1 MQTKGF
7 IRVLTY
13 ALILI
18 CLFYLGFT
26 VVSNHYQ
33 KEAEQKALA
42 VAGIKSAD
50 TSNEKYKA
58 ALNEYLDSIANK
70 KVYPILMS
78 KFFNMGYTFQEV
90 REKELGLGL
99 DLKGGMNV
107 TLQISVPD
115 ILRALANNNP
125 DKKFNQAIENVSKN
139 QTAQDDFVGSFCKEY
154 KKLAPEGNLA
164 QIFRGIERIKEK
176 PNANDREVESILK
189 DEVNSMV
196 DNSYKVLRNRIDRFG
211 VVQPNI
217 QKLQSTGRILLE
229 LPGVKEPERVRKLLQ
244 GAANLEFYT
253 TYTLSDVVGAMRQ
266 LSDQAQANK
275 TVATETAAEAAPAAD
290 AAAPADAAKTA
301 EAAKADSAKAA
312 EAPKAAPAKEA
323 ALTLAQLT
331 GFEALAGAQG
341 GSPVVGYVATADTAA
356 VNAIINSP
364 VAKTILPADLKLAWT
379 VKPEKMQG
387 GHEAFQLV
395 ALRMVNGQPV
405 LNGDVVTRATSEYD
419 NLQGQVV
426 SMTMN
431 DEGARQWSIITGQ
444 NIGKAIAIVLDD
456 QVYSFPNVNSQIDGG
471 RSQISGRFTVEEASD
486 LANVLESGK
495 MVARVNVASESV
507 IGPSLGKESIHKGIV
522 SFIVAL
528 ILLMIFMVC
537 TYGWQAGM
545 IANLGLFLNL
555 FFTMGILASFQS
567 VLTLPGIA
575 GIVLTLGMAVDAN
588 VLIFERCKEELRAGK
603 GLKAAVSDG
612 YKNAFSAIFD
622 SNLTTIITGIIL
634 ILLGSGP
641 IKGFAVT
648 LVIGICCSFFT
659 AVFATRLVMEHFVNK
674 GTFDKMTFTTSLT
687 RNLMQNVNFNFMGAA
702 KKTSVIVLALIV
714 VMGLLFGLRGL
725 NRGIDFSGGRNFVVQ
740 FDHPVS
746 TQTLESQLEA
756 QFPGATTSV
765 ITIDN
770 DTKVRVSTNY
780 KIEDSSEGVDDEIM
794 TKLYEGLKSELGSMS
809 KTDFSMSNESVGVVS
824 SETVGPSI
832 ASDMT
837 RQAIW
842 AVLFSLLAMAL
853 YILFRFRNIAFSI
866 GALAAVAFT
875 SFVVIGF
882 YNLHGLLPFSME
894 IDQTFIAA
902 ILTVIGYQVNDTVV
916 VFDRVREYRSL
927 YPKQDLYTTFNKA
940 LCSTLSRTLM
950 TSITTLL
957 VLFIMLF
964 LGGESI
970 RSFIFA
976 MILGVIIGTCSSL
989 FIASPVAYWIARRS
1003 DKKEAALATA
1013 RK

>member
-7 IRVLTY
+7 IRVLTI
-13 ALILI
+13 ALLLI
-18 CLFYLGFT
+18 CAFYLSFT
-26 VVSNHYQ
+26 FVSNHYQ
-33 KEAEQKALA
+33 NVAEQKALA
-42 VAGIKSAD
+42 AAGIKSAD

-58 ALNEYLDSIANK
+58 ALNECLDSLANE
-70 KVYPILMS
+70 KVYL
-78 KFFNMGYTFQEV
+78 GYYTFQQV

-125 DKKFNQAIENVSKN
+125 DKKFNQAIDNVSNN

-154 KKLAPEGNLA
+154 KKLAPEGSLA
-164 QIFRGIERIKEK
+164 QIFRGIERIREK
-176 PNANDREVESILK
+176 PNANDREVQSILN

-211 VVQPNI
+211 VVSPNI

-244 GAANLEFYT
+244 GAANLEFYE
-253 TYTLSDVVGAMRQ
+253 TYTLGDVVGALRQ

-275 TVATETAAEAAPAAD
+275 TTAAAAADTTSTAAAPAA
-290 AAAPADAAKTA
+290 
-301 EAAKADSAKAA
+301 ADSAAQA
-312 EAPKAAPAKEA
+312 APKAAPAQTGEK
-323 ALTLAQLT
+323 TLAQLT
-331 GFEALAGAQG
+331 GFEALAGGGA
-341 GSPVVGYVATADTAA
+341 GSPVLGYVSASDTAA
-356 VNAIINSP
+356 VNAIFHSP
-364 VAKTILPADLKLAWT
+364 IAKTILPADLKVAWT

-387 GHEAFQLV
+387 GQEAFQLV
-395 ALRMVNGQPV
+395 ALRTVNGQPV
-405 LNGDVVTRATSEYD
+405 LNGDVVTRATSEFD

-431 DEGARQWSIITGQ
+431 DEGAHQWSRITGQ

-471 RSQISGRFTVEEASD
+471 RSQISGRFTVEEAGD

-507 IGPSLGKESIHKGIV
+507 IGPSLGKESIRKGLI
-522 SFIVAL
+522 SFIIAL
-528 ILLMIFMVC
+528 VLLMIFMVC
-537 TYGWQAGM
+537 TYGIYAGS
-545 IANLGLFLNL
+545 IANLGLLMNL
-555 FFTMGILASFQS
+555 FFTIGILASFQS

-641 IKGFAVT
+641 IRGFAVT

-674 GTFDKMTFTTSLT
+674 GTFDKMTFNTSLT
-687 RNLMQNVNFNFMGAA
+687 RHLMENVQFNFMGAA

-714 VMGLLFGLRGL
+714 IMGILFGVRGL
-725 NRGIDFSGGRNFVVQ
+725 NRGIDFSGGRNFIVQ

-746 TQTLESQLEA
+746 TPALQAQLA
-756 QFPGATTSV
+756 PLFDGANTSV

-770 DTKVRVSTNY
+770 DTKVRISTNY
-780 KIEDSSEGVDDEIM
+780 KINDASEGVDDEIM
-794 TKLYEGLKSELGSMS
+794 GKLYEGLKSELGNMS
-809 KTDFSMSNESVGVVS
+809 KDDFSTSNESVGVVS

-875 SFVVIGF
+875 SFIVIGF

-916 VFDRVREYRSL
+916 VFDRVREYRKL
-927 YPKQDLYTTFNKA
+927 YPKQDLYATFNKA

-964 LGGESI
+964 FGGESI

-1013 RK
+1013 KK